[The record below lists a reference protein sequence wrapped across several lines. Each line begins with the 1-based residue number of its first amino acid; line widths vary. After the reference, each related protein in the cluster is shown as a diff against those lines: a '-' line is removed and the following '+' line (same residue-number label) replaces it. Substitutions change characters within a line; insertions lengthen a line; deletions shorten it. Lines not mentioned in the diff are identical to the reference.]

1 MIFPADDLGPDDPR
15 PTALYAASASAA
27 AANSWTSINGW
38 SVARAYSNV
47 AEEYEAATTA
57 VAVADFGAI
66 VRYSAKGPEAAALLA
81 RATSAPVANLQPG
94 ESARGLMLDDR
105 GAVADIV
112 EVARLS
118 RELYLLSSS
127 RRHARRLQLAGR
139 GVDATIEDISGRVA
153 ALALIGP
160 EARETAASAGVELTS
175 ETLAA
180 QGRVR
185 GVETSA
191 RPIHFGAQPGVEII
205 YPYEEALTLW
215 ERLRRARAP
224 KPMGLDALEV
234 LRIEGGAPRPGVDF
248 IPADEARRETARRRP
263 DEVGLAH
270 LAPANRAWFN
280 GRRALRQGPTSGRTL
295 LFLAIDAGAA
305 APGAAVFVRKA
316 AVGRLTSA
324 AYSPRMKRAVA
335 VADIAIDALGK
346 PLEIALAGDGETRAG
361 AEPLETPESRLAR
374 AFRAATDSRS

>member
-1 MIFPADDLGPDDPR
+1 MIFPADDLGTDDPK

-38 SVARAYSNV
+38 SVARAYTN
-47 AEEYEAATTA
+47 AADEYEAATTS

-66 VRYSAKGPEAAALLA
+66 VRYSAKGPDAAALLA
-81 RATSAPVANLQPG
+81 RATSAPVAGLHPG
-94 ESARGLMLDDR
+94 ETARGLMLDDR

-118 RELYLLSSS
+118 GELYLLSCS

-139 GVDATIEDISGRVA
+139 GFDAVVEDISGRVA

-160 EARETAASAGVELTS
+160 ESRETAASAGIDLS
-175 ETLAA
+175 SDTLAA

-191 RPIHFGAQPGVEII
+191 RPIHFGAQPGVEVI

-224 KPMGLDALEV
+224 KPLGLDALEI

-263 DEVGLAH
+263 DEIGLMH

-280 GRRALRQGPTSGRTL
+280 GRRALRTAPAHGRAL
-295 LFLAIDAGAA
+295 VVLAIDSGAA
-305 APGAAVFVRKA
+305 APGAAVFVKKA
-316 AVGRLTSA
+316 SVGRLTST
-324 AYSPRMKRAVA
+324 AYSPRLKRAVA
-335 VADIAIDALGK
+335 FADLAADALGK
-346 PLEIALAGDGETRAG
+346 PLEIATMGDGEGRAG
-361 AEPLETPESRLAR
+361 AELFETPESRQSK
-374 AFRAATDSRS
+374 AFRAIAARN